1 MTDLLLKQDFDVIK
15 KLKNGNGGTSYLIF
29 NGQDLYVYKP
39 DDFVQGINEY
49 VAQKFIKCIG
59 LHSLD
64 AKWMQYGELI
74 SCVTK
79 YKQNL
84 VRIKSDYFSYLSEK
98 QKVEWFAFR
107 ILNKVFDN
115 PDKFGEQYLD
125 ENSNIYSLDFGESI
139 ITSTQNARM
148 VIKNILVD
156 SYHEII
162 IDNYCEEKFYER
174 LYECRHECHELLN
187 AFDIKNDNVD
197 DYFEKAL
204 NMIKRTNVD
213 EMSDVFDEISDLF
226 SKELADIYKEILQIV
241 VTLCDFKR

>member
-1 MTDLLLKQDFDVIK
+1 
-15 KLKNGNGGTSYLIF
+15 
-29 NGQDLYVYKP
+29 
-39 DDFVQGINEY
+39 
-49 VAQKFIKCIG
+49 
-59 LHSLD
+59 
-64 AKWMQYGELI
+64 MQYGELI

-174 LYECRHECHELLN
+174 LYECRHPHRRKLLILYILP
-187 AFDIKNDNVD
+187 A
-197 DYFEKAL
+197 
-204 NMIKRTNVD
+204 TNRFLSPLRFLYHHHIPVCC
-213 EMSDVFDEISDLF
+213 
-226 SKELADIYKEILQIV
+226 
-241 VTLCDFKR
+241 T